1 MAKEITIVRQAS
13 NNAEIAVNSMSISA
27 SRNVSSR
34 RVMRNAIEADELERE
49 GYKVERN
56 KHPNGAYFA
65 VYGKHPGHELEVGRI
80 FAENGISLTLDRE
93 GMTAKINGK
102 TYILPSPDGHLGG
115 VPKKGLT
122 HEIYKLGGKPDA
134 RTVAEAI
141 KHTYKPFRPDPSKS
155 VRSEVAITIS
165 PIGSQYR
172 KENIAD
178 GVAEYKRQ
186 VSAGETTATPRL
198 YLHVDESRRK
208 IYKWDIK

>member
-1 MAKEITIVRQAS
+1 MAKEITIAKQAS
-13 NNAEIAVNSMSISA
+13 NNAQVALNSMRISA
-27 SRNVSSR
+27 SRNASER
-34 RVMRNAIEADELERE
+34 RIARNNAEADQLEQD
-49 GYKVERN
+49 GYWVERN
-56 KHPNGAYFA
+56 IHPNGAYFA
-65 VYGKHPGHELEVGRI
+65 VIGEHPSHELEVGRI

-93 GMTAKINGK
+93 GMTARIKGRR
-102 TYILPSPDGHLGG
+102 YILPSPDGHLGG

-165 PIGSQYR
+165 PVGSQYH
-172 KENIAD
+172 KEDIAD
-178 GVAEYKRQ
+178 GIAEYKRQ
-186 VSAGETTATPRL
+186 VKAGETTATPRL
-198 YLHVDESRRK
+198 YLHVDEERRK